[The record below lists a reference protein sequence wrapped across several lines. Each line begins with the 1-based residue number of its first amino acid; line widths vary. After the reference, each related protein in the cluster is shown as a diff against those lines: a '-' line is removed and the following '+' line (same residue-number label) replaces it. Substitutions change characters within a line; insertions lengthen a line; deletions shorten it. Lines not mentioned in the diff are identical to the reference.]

1 MTPAATPAATPAVT
15 SVAKVD
21 AGPGE
26 GPDATH
32 ERTDIVLGIDTS
44 CDDTGVGVVIDGR
57 VAANVVVSQTA
68 LHARFGGVVP
78 EAASREHLEVLDEV
92 VTRALTEAGI
102 SLDAITA
109 VAATRGPGLVG
120 ALLVGL
126 SYGKALAWGLSVPFV
141 PVHHLEGHLAAAASV
156 EPPFVALIA
165 SGGHTALFRV
175 DGWDHVEVLGRS
187 RDDAAGEAFDKV
199 ARLLGLGYP
208 GGPALARLADDGD
221 DHGVDLPWPMQ
232 GSDGL
237 EFSFSGLKTAVAL
250 LLQRQPEA
258 SRADVAAT
266 FQRVA
271 IGSLTE
277 VTLRAVERTGIRR
290 LVVAGG
296 VAANRRLR
304 AAFDAS
310 GVEVHFPPPALAT
323 DNGAMIALAATLRL
337 RAGSTPAQDDALTT
351 DAAPYL
357 PLGSEAAR

>member
-1 MTPAATPAATPAVT
+1 VVKRR
-15 SVAKVD
+15 SSDV
-21 AGPGE
+21 
-26 GPDATH
+26 
-32 ERTDIVLGIDTS
+32 VLGIDTS

-57 VAANVVVSQTA
+57 VTANVVVSQTA

-92 VTRALTEAGI
+92 VTSSLAEAGI
-102 SLDAITA
+102 GLDAVSA

-126 SYGKALAWGLSVPFV
+126 SYGKALAWGLGVPFV
-141 PVHHLEGHLAAAASV
+141 PVHHLEGHLAAAAAV
-156 EPPFVALIA
+156 DPPFVALIA

-175 DGWDHVEVLGRS
+175 ETWDHFDLLGRS

-199 ARLLGLGYP
+199 ARLLGLGFP
-208 GGPALARLADDGD
+208 GGPALARLADEGD

-250 LLQRQPEA
+250 LLQRQPDVA
-258 SRADVAAT
+258 PADVAAT

-277 VTLRAVERTGIRR
+277 VTLRALDRTGIRR

-304 AAFDAS
+304 AAFDTP
-310 GVEVHFPPPALAT
+310 GIEVHFPPPALAT
-323 DNGAMIALAATLRL
+323 DNGAMIALAAALRL
-337 RAGSTPAQDDALTT
+337 RAGSAPSSAAALGA

-357 PLGSEAAR
+357 PLGTEDAR